1 MVAAVRRSM
10 ARWSSARSRDIG
22 WLAGGSEI
30 RFATLL
36 LGVIEMSW
44 AWVGIVSPEPRSL
57 FAVRL
62 FEVGLAPAWFGVMFC
77 TGVLTAVGAIAP
89 WRRGRHI
96 GLALSSLVWW
106 TLTGTFLDLFNR
118 SPVAVTMPVF
128 ALFAIMLLLADAQRK
143 PREKPPN
150 R

>member
-10 ARWSSARSRDIG
+10 TRWSSRDIG
-22 WLAGGSEI
+22 WIAGGSEI

-36 LGVIEMSW
+36 IGIIEMSW
-44 AWVGIVSPEPRSL
+44 AWVGIVSPDPRSL
-57 FAVRL
+57 FATRL
-62 FEVGLAPAWFGVMFC
+62 IEVGLGTPWFGIMFC
-77 TGVLTAVGAIAP
+77 VGALTAVGAVAP

-106 TLTGTFLDLFNR
+106 TLTGVFLDLFNR

-128 ALFAIMLLLADAQRK
+128 ALFALMLLSADAQRK
-143 PREKPPN
+143 PREKHPLG
-150 R
+150 